1 MSFPRTARV
10 SSMGSPVCPPEN
22 RMLTEKRSVMKAAYR
37 VLATL
42 VALGIFVQAAAI
54 AYAWFEVINRVE
66 GGETVTSDSAFNAG
80 HLIHG
85 QVGMMV
91 IPIIALALLVVSFF
105 AKIPGGVKRA
115 GLVLGLVVL
124 QVLLAFVS
132 FGAPVVG
139 ALHGA
144 NALAIL
150 GAAIATARLA
160 ADPASDRRPA
170 RATSAASV

>member
-1 MSFPRTARV
+1 MR
-10 SSMGSPVCPPEN
+10 
-22 RMLTEKRSVMKAAYR
+22 AAYR

-80 HLIHG
+80 HIIHG

-91 IPIIALALLVVSFF
+91 IPILALVLLVVSFF

-115 GLVLGLVVL
+115 AIVLVLVVL
-124 QVLLAFVS
+124 QVVLAFVS

-150 GAAIATARLA
+150 GAAIAAARLA
-160 ADPASDRRPA
+160 ADPAVDRPA
-170 RATSAASV
+170 RATTAASV